1 MSDAVYNVGARETGS
16 RRHKLLGN
24 GFLTTK
30 RVHAIRFGAEDC
42 AAEAAAW
49 LFDNNHGAI
58 DSTQVRDAETG
69 RLVRQVRG
77 GGG

>member
-1 MSDAVYNVGARETGS
+1 MSDAVYNVSVRETGS
-16 RRHKLLGN
+16 RRHRLLGD
-24 GFLTTK
+24 GSLTTK
-30 RVHAIRFGAEDC
+30 RIHAIRFGAEER

-49 LFDNNHGAI
+49 VFDNNPGAI

-77 GGG
+77 SCG

>member
-1 MSDAVYNVGARETGS
+1 MRESVYNVGARESGG
-16 RRHKLLGN
+16 RRHKLLGD

-30 RVHAIRFGAEDC
+30 RIHAIRFGAEDR

-49 LFDNNHGAI
+49 LFENNPGTI

-69 RLVRQVRG
+69 VVVRQVRG
-77 GGG
+77 S

>member
-1 MSDAVYNVGARETGS
+1 MTGAIYNVGVREAGA
-16 RRHKLLGN
+16 RRHKLLGD

-30 RVHAIRFGAEDC
+30 RIHEIRFTAEDR
-42 AAEAAAW
+42 ATEEAAW
-49 LFDNNHGAI
+49 LFDANPGAI

-77 GGG
+77 R

>member
-1 MSDAVYNVGARETGS
+1 MSGPIYNVGARETGS

-30 RVHAIRFGAEDC
+30 RIHAIRFRDEGA

-49 LFDNNHGAI
+49 IFDNNQGAI
-58 DSTQVRDAETG
+58 DSAQVRDAETG
-69 RLVRQVRG
+69 RPVRQVRG
-77 GGG
+77 RRG

>member
-1 MSDAVYNVGARETGS
+1 MSGPVYTVGARETGS
-16 RRHKLLGN
+16 RRHKLLGD

-30 RVHAIRFGAEDC
+30 RIHAIRFR

-49 LFDNNHGAI
+49 LFHNNPGEI

-77 GGG
+77 R

>member
-1 MSDAVYNVGARETGS
+1 MSDAIYNVSARESGS
-16 RRHKLLGN
+16 QRHKLLGD

-30 RVHAIRFGAEDC
+30 RIHAIRFSAEDL

-49 LFDNNHGAI
+49 LFDNNSGAI

-69 RLVRQVRG
+69 GVVR
-77 GGG
+77 